1 MLQSQLKPSTLM
13 RHWRARKLIAFLAIA
28 ALLLAMTVYGSHIHP
43 PGGKPNTTA
52 HCDLC
57 LQFGGTGGPSAAPA
71 TPGRAAIMV
80 TRLDP
85 PRNASEVLSREQSR
99 SHRSRAPPFAA

>member
-1 MLQSQLKPSTLM
+1 M
-13 RHWRARKLIAFLAIA
+13 RHSRARQLIAFLAMA
-28 ALLLAMTVYGSHIHP
+28 ALLLAMTVYGSHIHSP
-43 PGGKPNTTA
+43 VGKPNTTA

-71 TPGRAAIMV
+71 TPRRATIMV
-80 TRLDP
+80 ARIDP
-85 PRNASEVLSREQSR
+85 PRNSSEVLSREQSR